1 MRMDE
6 RRRREKE
13 LSMKRGN
20 LWLAMAV
27 LIVSVAGPVLA
38 SGGSSTSA
46 TVTPAL
52 TPQQLAIEDFN
63 RGLRYRDKA
72 WELEKKAEDSAKAD
86 KLLVKAEKSWGRAVS
101 AFQESIANEPTMYQS
116 HGSLGYS
123 YRKLGRFEEA
133 LQAYDRALE
142 LRPTYVEAIEYRAE
156 AYLGLDRIDDAKEAY
171 MQLFRLDRAEA
182 ETLMGA
188 METWLETERQQQ
200 SSQAGER
207 LDDFGIWLQER
218 SEIASQTA
226 MLTTGQGRSW

>member
-1 MRMDE
+1 
-6 RRRREKE
+6 
-13 LSMKRGN
+13 MKRGT

-27 LIVSVAGPVLA
+27 LVVSVASSVLA
-38 SGGSSTSA
+38 SGGSSASA
-46 TVTPAL
+46 PTAPEL
-52 TPQQLAIEDFN
+52 TPQQLAIEYFN
-63 RGLRYRDKA
+63 RGLRHRDKA

-86 KLLVKAEKSWGRAVS
+86 KLLVKAGRSWDKAVS

-133 LQAYDRALE
+133 LQAYDQALE
-142 LRPTYVEAIEYRAE
+142 LQPAYAEAIEYRAE
-156 AYLGLDRIDDAKEAY
+156 AYLGLGRIDDAKEAY
-171 MQLFRLDRAEA
+171 MQLFRLDRTEA

-200 SSQAGER
+200 GSQAAEP
-207 LDDFGIWLQER
+207 LEEFGSWLQER

-226 MLTTGQGRSW
+226 MLTMGQGRSW